1 MAKDLGTE
9 LEQLLVDELWR
20 YRYEE
25 IKPGPAGERFHEFLD
40 INRLRSPV
48 FTTAGG
54 TNEVLR
60 VLIGRQLPGWADTRK
75 GWALR
80 SPLAATVFD
89 QAVTL
94 DADQSLR
101 SVPRGTADRLSAR
114 TADSLQASGF
124 LGVSVPEQL
133 GGSGG
138 GLNDALEVLR
148 GAAYAGLSLPVTSG
162 RSARRT

>member
-1 MAKDLGTE
+1 MSLSIARMVDQGGSPVAEAAMAKDLGTE

-25 IKPGPAGERFHEFLD
+25 IRPGPAADRFHEFLD

-60 VLIGRQLPGWADTRK
+60 VLVGRQLPGWASTRK

-89 QAVTL
+89 QATT
-94 DADQSLR
+94 AATATGAWQ
-101 SVPRGTADRLSAR
+101 SVPRGAADPLSAR
-114 TADSLQASGF
+114 AA
-124 LGVSVPEQL
+124 
-133 GGSGG
+133 GS
-138 GLNDALEVLR
+138 LR
-148 GAAYAGLSLPVTSG
+148 GRRDS
-162 RSARRT
+162 SA